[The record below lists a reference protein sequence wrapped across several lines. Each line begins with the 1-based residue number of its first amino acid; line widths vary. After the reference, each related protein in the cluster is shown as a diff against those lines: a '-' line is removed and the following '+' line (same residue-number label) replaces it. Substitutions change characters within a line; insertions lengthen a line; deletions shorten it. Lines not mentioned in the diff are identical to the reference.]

1 MASPLF
7 ATKPIEQ
14 LLHTAENAE
23 HGLKR
28 ALSAIDLTA
37 LGVGAIIGLSLI
49 HI

>member
-14 LLHTAENAE
+14 LLHTAESAE

-28 ALSAIDLTA
+28 ALGAIDLTA
-37 LGVGAIIGLSLI
+37 LAISA
-49 HI
+49 